1 MPVATKR
8 SLRQQP
14 VRFVW
19 RSRVRVAD
27 RLGALMKR
35 QEWEIALYEMTIYI
49 CTVATAV
56 WTVWSVR

>member
-1 MPVATKR
+1 
-8 SLRQQP
+8 
-14 VRFVW
+14 
-19 RSRVRVAD
+19 
-27 RLGALMKR
+27 LMKR